1 LNLQSKIRKFDSL
14 MRDILRAGVV
24 ALLLWFTAR
33 ANSQPFRVEEDRQ
46 REAAITEFTAKTKAA
61 NYPALFEKAAT
72 EFNVPADILKGVAF
86 AETRWEHLTWPP
98 GETRS
103 PETGMPRPFGIMSL
117 WDNEFFGHTLTDA
130 AKLIGKDPEQLKND
144 PLTNIRGAAALL
156 RKIYDETPKPTGTT
170 EQDIES
176 WRYAIVKYCGVPEPD
191 LSNRHALDV
200 YEFMNKGYNQYGIEW
215 PARPVNLGPM
225 REDVK
230 RIVAEADA
238 KHQAQTRAEEL
249 TEKAQAALATTT
261 NPKSGP
267 SPTARKEAG
276 VEIAVVTPP
285 TPAQLSKDSSKTG
298 WLVLGV
304 LAALAGGI
312 LLWRMHSRDKPRQ

>member
-1 LNLQSKIRKFDSL
+1 MQIRNIAGAYW
-14 MRDILRAGVV
+14 RRAGIVF
-24 ALLLWFTAR
+24 LLLVAIGSCLTDLCR
-33 ANSQPFRVEEDRQ
+33 ADDPPRTEEDSQ
-46 REAAITEFTAKTKAA
+46 REKAIAEFTRKMKEA
-61 NYPALFEKAAT
+61 NYPALFEKAAA
-72 EFNVPADILKGVAF
+72 EFNVPSDILKGIAF

-130 AKLIGKDPEQLKND
+130 AKLIGKDPEDLKSD

-156 RKIYDETPKPTGTT
+156 RKIYDETPKPVGTT

-191 LSNRHALDV
+191 LSNRHALEV

-225 REDVK
+225 REEVK
-230 RIVAEADA
+230 RIVAEEDA
-238 KHQAQTRAEEL
+238 KHQAQIRAEEL
-249 TEKAQAALATTT
+249 TEKAQAASAT
-261 NPKSGP
+261 PKSGF
-267 SPTARKEAG
+267 
-276 VEIAVVTPP
+276 V
-285 TPAQLSKDSSKTG
+285 
-298 WLVLGV
+298 
-304 LAALAGGI
+304 
-312 LLWRMHSRDKPRQ
+312 